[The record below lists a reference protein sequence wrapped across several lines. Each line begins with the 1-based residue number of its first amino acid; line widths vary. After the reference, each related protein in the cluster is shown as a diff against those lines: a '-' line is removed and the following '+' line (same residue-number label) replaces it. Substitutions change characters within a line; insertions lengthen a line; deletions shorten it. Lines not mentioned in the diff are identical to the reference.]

1 MDIKTLK
8 LFLSLTKTLHF
19 ANTADEVNMSTSAV
33 SRSVRRLEEEIGQAL
48 FYRDNR
54 KVELTRAG
62 MLYQQ
67 FAEEVVLKWRAMEQ
81 AFNHEA
87 LAPSGVLNLFCSVTA
102 SYAILSSLLPQ
113 VRQRYPGIEVHVHT
127 GDQADAIARIQASK
141 EQIGITVRPKKLPD
155 NLVFLPLTTTP
166 LKIIAPMSDKSLLEE
181 LRQVSA
187 DSDWSSLPFIVSETG
202 EARARLDDW
211 FAGQGRKANIY
222 AQVSGHEAIVSL
234 VSLGFGIGLVPDLV
248 IQSSPM
254 KDVVRVFTPEPEI
267 EDFDVGLIVQKHR
280 LIEPI
285 IKSFWQCGEL
295 ITIDQ

>member
-19 ANTADEVNMSTSAV
+19 ANTAEQMNMSTSAV
-33 SRSVRRLEEEIGQAL
+33 SRSVKRLEDEIGQIL

-62 MLYQQ
+62 GLYQS
-67 FAEEVVLKWRAMEQ
+67 FAEEVIINWQSMQQ
-81 AFNHEA
+81 AFTDEA
-87 LAPSGVLNLFCSVTA
+87 QAPEGVLNLFCSVTA
-102 SYAILSSLLPQ
+102 SYAILSPLLPK
-113 VRQRYPGIEVHVHT
+113 VRQRFPGIEVHVHT
-127 GDQADAIARIQASK
+127 GDQADAITRIQAST

-155 NLVFLPLTTTP
+155 NLTFLPLTTTP
-166 LKIIAPMSDKSLLEE
+166 LKIIAPLPDKSLLEE
-181 LRQVSA
+181 LRIMDKA
-187 DSDWSSLPFIVSETG
+187 SDWLSLPLIVSETG

-211 FAGQGRKANIY
+211 LAEQGKKANIY

-248 IQSSPM
+248 IESSPM
-254 KDVVRVFTPEPEI
+254 KDLVRVLTPEPAI
-267 EDFDVGLIVQKHR
+267 EDFEVGLIVLKHR

-285 IKSFWQCGEL
+285 IQSFWQCGES
-295 ITIDQ
+295 IAIS